1 MEGPNY
7 FRAAMEY
14 ILRTN
19 KGKKLDDETK
29 FFIEAGPLA
38 PKFVLP
44 DGGKILD
51 NGLKCLPATLRLP
64 YPVVVLEYYH
74 KEAHLQG
81 IAELAA
87 QRHVDDRIL
96 QLFSKGHAYRD
107 KIIVLASQVDNG
119 RIEVTLMHHT
129 ADLRAWTNGPG
140 VVTMPTDGT
149 VIVESLENGTLF
161 KEVVNTTDIDRVWFE
176 AMCTS
181 MMTGPITALLELLE
195 ALSFSNI
202 AETEIPAKKMTFTEQ
217 RKKAL
222 PYDSYKMLVVNK
234 GEKVI
239 SAGRSET
246 GPCGERRAAREH
258 TRRGHDRTYKRSGKK
273 IWINPMVINAG
284 VGGKIVKDYTVK

>member
-19 KGKKLDDETK
+19 KGKKLDEDLK
-29 FFIEAGPLA
+29 FLVEAGPYA
-38 PKFVLP
+38 PKFALP

-51 NGLKCLPATLRLP
+51 NGLKCLPAKLRLP

-74 KEAHLQG
+74 KEAHLKG
-81 IAELAA
+81 IAELAS

-107 KIIVLASQVDNG
+107 KIIVLASQVDDG
-119 RIEVTLMHHT
+119 RIEVTIMHHT
-129 ADLRAWTNGPG
+129 ADLHSWTSGPG

-149 VIVESLENGTLF
+149 VIVELLNSGTLF
-161 KEVVNTTDIDRVWFE
+161 KDVVQTTDIDRVWFE
-176 AMCTS
+176 ALCTS
-181 MMTGPITALLELLE
+181 MMTGPLTALLELLE

-202 AETEIPAKKMTFTEQ
+202 TEVEIPAKKQTFTEK

-222 PYDSYKMLVVNK
+222 PYDSYRALVVNK
-234 GEKVI
+234 TEVPV
-239 SAGRSET
+239 SAGRTEP
-246 GPCGERRAAREH
+246 GPCGERRMAREH
-258 TRRGHDRTYKRSGKK
+258 TRRGHDRTYKSGKK

-284 VGGKIVKDYTVK
+284 VGGKIVKDYIVK